1 MGAAILIF
9 IGVTLL
15 GGPKLTARLLTKHPY
30 TLFSFE
36 PLVVSEQLVHLA
48 WVKDRGLT
56 WWKQPIGV
64 VEHDGGWEI
73 NTRLALCCFCLTLLM
88 VVHKAFFTILARL
101 LRPLPLL
108 SCSALIAKHKVIAKR
123 VFGQKFTKV

>member
-1 MGAAILIF
+1 MGGAMLIF
-9 IGVTLL
+9 ICVTLFF
-15 GGPKLTARLLTKHPY
+15 GAKLTARLLTKHPY
-30 TLFSFE
+30 TLFSLE

-56 WWKQPIGV
+56 CWKQPIRV
-64 VEHDGGWEI
+64 CEHDGGRELS
-73 NTRLALCCFCLTLLM
+73 NSLALRFLGLALLM

-108 SCSALIAKHKVIAKR
+108 SISALIAKKVIAKR
-123 VFGQKFTKV
+123 VFGQNFTKV